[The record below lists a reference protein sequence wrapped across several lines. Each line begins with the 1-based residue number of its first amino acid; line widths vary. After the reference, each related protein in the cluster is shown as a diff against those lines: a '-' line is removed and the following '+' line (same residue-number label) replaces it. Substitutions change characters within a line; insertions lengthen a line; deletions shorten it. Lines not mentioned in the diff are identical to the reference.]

1 MEVSE
6 ILFNRIKTLQD
17 LQTSENTETEEEKR
31 KREEEERKKREQE
44 LLNSLQIS
52 QEQKNLLKY

>member
-31 KREEEERKKREQE
+31 KREEEERKKE
-44 LLNSLQIS
+44 N
-52 QEQKNLLKY
+52 KNF